1 MTSLTY
7 QNQTASKSLF
17 QAGFVGRPGEGGGAE
32 GVQLHRKSRWRSLQA
47 EVDEKRGLAQ
57 LLFRIRRK
65 GCQPGVL
72 YPAADREMVE
82 VLEFT
87 SFEAEEFVHGVI
99 KIATDTCAT

>member
-1 MTSLTY
+1 MQCYHERRTHLSLANCINPTQEKQHHY
-7 QNQTASKSLF
+7 VAV
-17 QAGFVGRPGEGGGAE
+17 AGQPFLANEAELVENRTQSGAYP
-32 GVQLHRKSRWRSLQA
+32 QP
-47 EVDEKRGLAQ
+47 Q

-87 SFEAEEFVHGVI
+87 AFEAEEFVHRVI